1 MKIGYARVSTMDQN
15 LDLQIDAL
23 KKAGCEK
30 IFTDVS
36 TGSKSERPGL
46 DEALRFVRKDD
57 VLVTWRL
64 DRLGRSLKH
73 LIEMVNLLEDRF
85 VGFES
90 LQESINT
97 TTPGGT
103 LVFHIFGAM
112 AEFERSLIVERTKS
126 GLTAAR
132 VRGRNGGRPP
142 ALSSAKI
149 KQLRSMSK
157 SSDASVKDIC
167 ETFNISKSTYYKYVQ
182 DITS

>member
-46 DEALRFVRKDD
+46 EEALNFVRKDD
-57 VLVTWRL
+57 ILVTWRL

-73 LIEMVNLLEDRF
+73 LIEMVNLLEGCS

-90 LQESINT
+90 LQESIDT

-132 VRGRNGGRPP
+132 ARGRNGGRPP
-142 ALSSAKI
+142 ALSSTKI

-157 SSDASVKDIC
+157 SSDASVRDIC

-182 DITS
+182 GITN